1 MRPSNLCLWQQV
13 LETERNM
20 KVVIGY
26 DGSDSAQ
33 EAIRGLHR
41 AGLPADA
48 EVLVVSVADMSPPL
62 PRESEAAASAI
73 SRWHESPIVRTAQA
87 LADET
92 RVQAQTFAAEGA
104 NLVKSEFPGW
114 KVSHAAFA
122 GSPSLALVQASEEAD
137 LLVVGSH
144 GRSVVARF
152 VLGSVSQ
159 NVLSYSS
166 CSVRVSRSAGG
177 DFKRD
182 ATVRIV
188 LAVDGSPDAALAV
201 SAVAAR
207 TWPARTEVKAI
218 AVLDAKFWSALANP
232 AASAWAWAAAAEE
245 DGRSWAC
252 RAVDDVARVLR
263 SAGLETTPLVESGDP
278 KRVLLDE
285 AERWNADCIFVGAKG
300 HGRVERFLIGSV
312 SAAMA
317 ARAQCSV
324 EVVRQG

>member
-1 MRPSNLCLWQQV
+1 
-13 LETERNM
+13 M

-33 EAIRGLHR
+33 AAIRELHR
-41 AGLPADA
+41 AGLPADT
-48 EVLVVSVADMSPPL
+48 EVLIVSVADVAPPL
-62 PRESEAAASAI
+62 PAQSDAAASAI
-73 SRWHESPIVRTAQA
+73 SCWHESPIVKTAQA

-92 RVQAQTFAAEGA
+92 RAQAGAFAAEGA

-122 GSPSLALVQASEEAD
+122 GSPYLALVQASEEAD
-137 LLVVGSH
+137 VLVVGSNGKNVV
-144 GRSVVARF
+144 GRF
-152 VLGSVSQ
+152 FLGSVSQ
-159 NVLSYSS
+159 NVLSHAS
-166 CSVRVSRSAGG
+166 CSVRVSRTASS
-177 DFKRD
+177 DYKRD

-188 LAVDGSPDAALAV
+188 LGVDGSPDAAMAV

-207 TWPARTEVKAI
+207 AWPARTEVKVI
-218 AVLDAKFWSALANP
+218 AVLDTKFWTALANP
-232 AASAWAWAAAAEE
+232 EASAWARAAAAEE

-252 RAVDDVARVLR
+252 RAVDDVARELR
-263 SAGLETTPLVESGDP
+263 SAGLETTQLVENGDP
-278 KRVLLDE
+278 KRVLVDE

-312 SAAMA
+312 SAAVA
-317 ARAQCSV
+317 ARAHCSV